1 MLNGQRAAFVSA
13 SADPARGKAK
23 RVPLPGAA
31 GRGPA
36 GSVLSR
42 RVPAAGRR
50 GPVAAAPA
58 PSVCAVPGGSV
69 WVPGG
74 EIHRGRRWGARCE
87 GSGAGARAREGLSRR
102 RAVPG
107 ARRGRV
113 GRRHTGPLSGRQRS
127 SRPRKTECDIRM
139 RLPWVSN
146 EHCKIEINENKEAV
160 LTNLSSVNPTQLN
173 GACFEQPV
181 PLKHGDVLTI
191 IDRSFRFEY
200 PLQSTPKKRHSRSPK
215 DETLQVAE
223 VELLHKQTPGAKSL
237 GASDNAE
244 CEEKNANENKQTPEE
259 NLPGAFPVKLQTPK
273 SLQRI
278 HHVLKKQNEMSP
290 FSKLY
295 ESVKNELKVGKP
307 LHRRSASQQAAKEDP
322 GSVLPEPRAP
332 ISSLSCLLDLG
343 SLAKGKETGRMG
355 NTEKC
360 VIVRREEENGPG
372 FNQLSAGGR
381 TPRRSFT
388 RSTRAPISK
397 EVSGDTSQSPLQDP
411 KELRT
416 PGRSRGAAVTPTPS
430 KEKQRNSLVLLEQ
443 CSIERL
449 ECPAQGTVCSPR
461 SCSGAEGGPCVL
473 STPTPRRK
481 SPRSLF
487 VSPPKETT
495 AMNPGNPD
503 APKTPRRG
511 SLKLKSLPEIPVGA
525 PRVDPECRIDNTQLP
540 LPEDKCLKQRR
551 NSKQQ
556 TPGKPVQEVLK
567 EIWDQAD
574 LDNSKVGHC
583 ETPTSLSNSKSPRR
597 SSRES
602 KEFLDKNANSEAL
615 ATDGVLASPAGQT
628 PGRKRGRPRSSGV
641 LAETALETN
650 TAQEQHESGRKASGT
665 PAELAMDRCPQ
676 KQDLEDASATR
687 PRRTSA
693 KRRSPGSAAEL
704 RDTEPASET
713 TTFGL
718 LHGEDSGKTKR
729 VSQKR
734 KSGEM
739 LPQTLGKR
747 KRVSFGGHLSPELFD
762 KSLPPNSPLKRGALP
777 ARQSLPCGNS
787 PRAVLKKAQGLKHLI
802 DQEEKTSPKSSP
814 AQQPPGASSP
824 VSTPKIPSGSAAP
837 FRKGRFS
844 ISQPST
850 TFPIAEEKDAG
861 TEHMDPEG
869 KSGVQGKTL
878 KSASAAQDAKAKSAR
893 GAQLALKGSA
903 MKSRG
908 GAVAIIS
915 AKRRSGASSANLLV
929 AKSWAEVVKLGVARP
944 QPKTAK
950 KSVRKGRALKR
961 INHPPKTPEKKIKGH
976 FSTGHAESPATIVV
990 GRAYSTT
997 VGSAGHVPKVVKN
1010 PKLKLNMDMD
1020 ESFTGVPEMFQTPE
1034 NQGGRTFPL
1043 AASENADVTPPWA
1056 SGDIS
1061 DLHTPEESGEMMVSP
1076 LNNSDASEQKQESP
1090 GIFHLLREESSPSMF
1105 DEIATKTPEKRKA
1118 MHKGTVDRLA
1128 IIPEKTASLV
1138 KSGSKRRTPKHKLEP
1153 VEVMSSKRK
1162 ILRTPEQRSEPG
1174 EVLSGIKRLMKTP
1187 RQKPE
1192 PTEVLSGIQQ
1202 LLKTP
1207 KQKLEPVEVLS
1218 GIKQLL
1224 KTPKQK
1230 LEPVEVLSGIK
1241 QLLKTPKQKLEPV
1254 EVLSGIKQ
1262 LLKTPKQKLEP
1273 VEVLSGIKELL
1284 KTPKQKSEAVEV
1296 LSGIR
1301 ELMKTPKQKSEA
1313 VEVLSGIREL
1323 LKTPKQKSEAVE
1335 VLSGIRELMKTPKQK
1350 LEPVEVL
1357 SGIRELMK
1365 TPEQKLEPVEVLSG
1379 IQQLLK
1385 TPKQKL
1391 EPVEVL
1397 SGIKQLLKTPKQKL
1411 EPVEVLSGI
1420 KELMKTPKQK
1430 LEPVEVLS
1438 GIKELLKTPK
1448 QKLEPVEA
1456 LSGIKHLMRT
1466 PRRKPESVEDLSGIK
1481 QLLRTPKQELEPL
1494 TDEIALKR
1502 LLETPVESREA
1513 VKAVAG
1519 VTSAKKTPKLKS
1531 QPVEDMVGI
1540 HRIFQTPKEKV
1551 EPVEN
1556 MFGIS
1561 RLMKSPKEK
1570 YQPVEDFVGLQRLM
1584 AEPKQKS
1591 SDSEVDYAGVT
1602 EMFGTPEEMK
1612 VRSVNV
1618 MDSQGEIGS
1627 NSSHKHEKRGKVS
1640 QGEDSQQKNSTGEE
1654 QPTQRPRRGRS
1665 RMAVPPAAA
1674 KPSENG
1680 VSLKELQ
1687 SPDTQEEM
1695 GVITPEKKGRGRRT
1709 KRCIQVVPKCP
1720 DEEGLDIVSSVEP
1733 PGAAQRPGRG
1743 KRKELK
1749 KLIHPNEN
1757 LESCV
1762 EDSSVLQK
1770 APANT
1775 KQSLQDCGI
1784 NETEDDPG
1792 TKTGPG
1798 NIQSEI
1804 CQLQTDLNDPDSKTI
1819 DSGIEDSE
1827 EVLLSPRR
1835 RRRGV
1840 ENTEPVIPPKRS
1852 RQARN
1857 DQSKAA
1863 SPGGLRGTT
1872 RKLRK
1877 DPSPK
1882 VSQRQEQACD
1892 NAPEAVTAQESENG
1906 TKLELKA
1913 TERRVKSLRSTRNRK
1928 HSAEIK
1934 ADACGV
1940 ALENPQ
1946 NIQKTEGT
1954 STETDAETQ
1963 SHVENEIK
1971 GSQGC
1976 ETENAQ
1982 ENTTEAARR
1991 LKAESPSAETNK
2003 MLVSAQNMEANRTR
2017 NRRGKKDSLEQK
2029 ADEFTENVNSL
2040 KPVTP
2045 KFKSETEVDESSLQD
2060 SVGSVCV
2067 NAAQARKEQPSPGG
2081 ASVPAADSARP
2092 AQGSQRRTRNEQR
2105 ILKAKQTEI
2114 LQGSPAQRNTVM
2126 CSRGRGKKVNFQLEE
2141 GSSKAIEGKSLPEA
2155 DEGMTDKDNQRENS
2169 ENPSSQ
2175 GRRGRRKQLDSIP
2188 QKTSPAFM
2196 EKQALS
2202 ADHRKDEAVVQE
2214 PGSALEAAPSSAEDN
2229 PPRRGRRRE
2238 VTAAS
2243 QTRSPSVRTRRGLL
2257 QGDAKK
2263 IAEREEENPALS
2275 NKTLQAK
2282 VNAPAR
2288 DRRKKMDSAA
2298 EARSSTPLQ
2307 RKCGLSETKDEGTQ
2321 EEQSVPLEAVS
2332 CAEEKPPGRGRRKE
2346 TALAPHTTS
2355 SISLRGKRGLLA
2367 GDGEE
2372 APKGEQNVP
2381 LETCDPSG
2389 KENRLRRGRRKE
2401 IAPLIEARSSIQ
2413 GNQVLSK
2420 QSGRKNNSKEAKQNL
2435 DNSSQENTELVKESS
2450 RQATIS
2456 LALSPTSLQGLSEDG
2471 KDRIPEE
2478 QSKLLDVAPPAKEN
2492 PSRVGRK
2499 KTASS
2504 TSEEAIST
2512 SLRGKPD
2519 LPRGRGQKRILKG
2532 HEDASPENN
2541 PCQGRTRQLRNNRRK
2556 VEVPLEAA
2564 TSTPHKSS
2572 DLPENGNTLGTRGL
2586 SGASTGSEEN
2596 QSGKGQE
2603 GDPAPQAAPTSRRRK
2618 CHLPAEE
2625 VAPKKLKSGNDENG
2639 SLQRGRRNKT
2649 KLGEEDARAAQITGG
2664 MEKRTRS
2671 STRTRK

>member
-1 MLNGQRAAFVSA
+1 MPRYGTIVVIKRNGTDGIVF
-13 SADPARGKAK
+13 
-23 RVPLPGAA
+23 PLTSTSCLFG
-31 GRGPA
+31 
-36 GSVLSR
+36 
-42 RVPAAGRR
+42 
-50 GPVAAAPA
+50 
-58 PSVCAVPGGSV
+58 
-69 WVPGG
+69 
-74 EIHRGRRWGARCE
+74 
-87 GSGAGARAREGLSRR
+87 
-102 RAVPG
+102 
-107 ARRGRV
+107 
-113 GRRHTGPLSGRQRS
+113 
-127 SRPRKTECDIRM
+127 RKTECDIRM

-160 LTNLSSVNPTQLN
+160 LTNLSLVNPTQLN

-215 DETLQVAE
+215 DETLQVLHVQQVAE
-223 VELLHKQTPGAKSL
+223 VELQHKQTPGAKNVD
-237 GASDNAE
+237 ASDNAE

-259 NLPGAFPVKLQTPK
+259 NLPEAFPVKLQTPK
-273 SLQRI
+273 SSQRI
-278 HHVLKKQNEMSP
+278 HRVLQKQNEMSP

-295 ESVKNELKVGKP
+295 ESVKNELKVEKP
-307 LHRRSASQQAAKEDP
+307 LHRRSASQQAAKGDP

-332 ISSLSCLLDLG
+332 ISSLSCLFDLG
-343 SLAKGKETGRMG
+343 SLAKGKETGRME
-355 NTEKC
+355 NIEKC
-360 VIVRREEENGPG
+360 IIVRREEENSPG

-388 RSTRAPISK
+388 RSPRAPISK

-411 KELRT
+411 KELGT

-430 KEKQRNSLVLLEQ
+430 RKNHRSPLVLLEQ
-443 CSIERL
+443 CSIERF
-449 ECPAQGTVCSPR
+449 ECPVQGTVCSPS
-461 SCSGAEGGPCVL
+461 SCSVPKGG
-473 STPTPRRK
+473 TPTPRRK

-487 VSPPKETT
+487 VSPPTETT
-495 AMNPGNPD
+495 GMNPGNPD
-503 APKTPRRG
+503 TPRTPRRG

-525 PRVDPECRIDNTQLP
+525 LREDPECRIDNTQLP

-567 EIWDQAD
+567 EIWDQAN

-583 ETPTSLSNSKSPRR
+583 ETPASLSNSKSPKRN
-597 SSRES
+597 SRES
-602 KEFLDKNANSEAL
+602 KEFLDKSAHSEAL
-615 ATDGVLASPAGQT
+615 ATEGVLASPAGQT
-628 PGRKRGRPRSSGV
+628 PGRKRRRPRSSGV
-641 LAETALETN
+641 LAETALETS
-650 TAQEQHESGRKASGT
+650 TAQEQHKSGRKASGT

-676 KQDLEDASATR
+676 NQDLEDASATR
-687 PRRTSA
+687 PRRSSA
-693 KRRSPGSAAEL
+693 KRRSESAAEL

-713 TTFGL
+713 TNFGL
-718 LHGEDSGKTKR
+718 LNGEDSGKTKR
-729 VSQKR
+729 TSQKR

-777 ARQSLPCGNS
+777 ARRSLPYGNS
-787 PRAVLKKAQGLKHLI
+787 PRAVLKKAQSLKHLI
-802 DQEEKTSPKSSP
+802 DQEEKTSPKNSP
-814 AQQPPGASSP
+814 TRQPP
-824 VSTPKIPSGSAAP
+824 
-837 FRKGRFS
+837 
-844 ISQPST
+844 
-850 TFPIAEEKDAG
+850 EEKDAG
-861 TEHMDPEG
+861 TEDMDPEG
-869 KSGVQGKTL
+869 KSGVQGNTP
-878 KSASAAQDAKAKSAR
+878 KSAPAAQGAKALVTRTAAKSAR
-893 GAQLALKGSA
+893 GAPLALKGSA

-908 GAVAIIS
+908 GPVAVIS

-944 QPKTAK
+944 QTKTAK
-950 KSVRKGRALKR
+950 KSARKGRALKR

-1043 AASENADVTPPWA
+1043 AAAQNADVTPPWA
-1056 SGDIS
+1056 AGDIS

-1076 LNNSDASEQKQESP
+1076 LNNSDASEQKQASP

-1105 DEIATKTPEKRKA
+1105 DEIATKTPENRKA
-1118 MHKGTVDRLA
+1118 VHKDTVGSLV
-1128 IIPEKTASLV
+1128 IISEKPVSLV
-1138 KSGSKRRTPKHKLEP
+1138 KSGSKKRTPKHKLES

-1174 EVLSGIKRLMKTP
+1174 EVLSSKRKILRTP
-1187 RQKPE
+1187 QQRSE
-1192 PTEVLSGIQQ
+1192 PGEVLSGIKQ
-1202 LLKTP
+1202 LMKTP

-1218 GIKQLL
+1218 GIKQLM

-1241 QLLKTPKQKLEPV
+1241 QLMKTPKQKLEPV

-1262 LLKTPKQKLEP
+1262 LMKTPNQKLEPAEVLSGIKQLMKTPNQKLELVEVLSGIKELLRTPEQKLEP

-1284 KTPKQKSEAVEV
+1284 
-1296 LSGIR
+1296 R
-1301 ELMKTPKQKSEA
+1301 
-1313 VEVLSGIREL
+1313 
-1323 LKTPKQKSEAVE
+1323 
-1335 VLSGIRELMKTPKQK
+1335 
-1350 LEPVEVL
+1350 
-1357 SGIRELMK
+1357 
-1365 TPEQKLEPVEVLSG
+1365 TPEQKLEPDEVLSG
-1379 IQQLLK
+1379 IKQLMK

-1397 SGIKQLLKTPKQKL
+1397 SGIKQL
-1411 EPVEVLSGI
+1411 
-1420 KELMKTPKQK
+1420 
-1430 LEPVEVLS
+1430 
-1438 GIKELLKTPK
+1438 
-1448 QKLEPVEA
+1448 
-1456 LSGIKHLMRT
+1456 MRT
-1466 PRRKPESVEDLSGIK
+1466 PRRKAGSVEDLSGIK
-1481 QLLRTPKQELEPL
+1481 QLLRTPQQELEPL

-1513 VKAVAG
+1513 VKAVPG
-1519 VTSAKKTPKLKS
+1519 VTSTKKTPKLKP

-1540 HRIFQTPKEKV
+1540 RRIFQTPKEKV

-1561 RLMKSPKEK
+1561 RLVRSPKEK

-1584 AEPKQKS
+1584 AEPRQKS
-1591 SDSEVDYAGVT
+1591 SDSEVDYAGMT

-1627 NSSHKHEKRGKVS
+1627 NSSHKHEKRGKFS
-1640 QGEDSQQKNSTGEE
+1640 QDEDSQQKDSTGEE
-1654 QPTQRPRRGRS
+1654 QPTQRLRRGRS
-1665 RMAVPPAAA
+1665 RRALPPVAA

-1680 VSLKELQ
+1680 VSFKELQ

-1695 GVITPEKKGRGRRT
+1695 GVITPENKGRGRRT
-1709 KRCIQVVPKCP
+1709 KHCTQEVVPKYP
-1720 DEEGLDIVSSVEP
+1720 DQEGLDVVSSVEP

-1749 KLIHPNEN
+1749 ELKHPNEN

-1762 EDSSVLQK
+1762 EDSSGLRK

-1784 NETEDDPG
+1784 SETEDDPG

-1804 CQLQTDLNDPDSKTI
+1804 CRLQTDLNDPDSKAI
-1819 DSGIEDSE
+1819 DSGIEDTEE
-1827 EVLLSPRR
+1827 EVFLSLRR

-1840 ENTEPVIPPKRS
+1840 ENTEPVIPPKR
-1852 RQARN
+1852 RRARD
-1857 DQSKAA
+1857 DQGKAA
-1863 SPGGLRGTT
+1863 SPGGLHGTT

-1892 NAPEAVTAQESENG
+1892 KAPGAVTAQESENG

-1913 TERRVKSLRSTRNRK
+1913 TETRVKSFRSTRNRK

-1934 ADACGV
+1934 ADTRGV
-1940 ALENPQ
+1940 TLENPQ
-1946 NIQKTEGT
+1946 NIQKTEET
-1954 STETDAETQ
+1954 STETDAETE
-1963 SHVENEIK
+1963 SHVKNGIK
-1971 GSQGC
+1971 GSQGS
-1976 ETENAQ
+1976 ETENTQ
-1982 ENTTEAARR
+1982 ENTTQAARR

-2003 MLVSAQNMEANRTR
+2003 MPVSAQNLEASRAR

-2040 KPVTP
+2040 KPITP

-2060 SVGSVCV
+2060 SVGSVSV
-2067 NAAQARKEQPSPGG
+2067 SAAQGRKEQPSPG
-2081 ASVPAADSARP
+2081 ATSVPAADSARP
-2092 AQGSQRRTRNEQR
+2092 ARGTQRRTRNER
-2105 ILKAKQTEI
+2105 GIFKAKQTEI
-2114 LQGSPAQRNTVM
+2114 LQGSPAQRNAVM
-2126 CSRGRGKKVNFQLEE
+2126 CRRGTGKKVNFQLEE
-2141 GSSKAIEGKSLPEA
+2141 GSSKAVEGKILPEG
-2155 DEGMTDKDNQRENS
+2155 DEGVTDKDNQHENS
-2169 ENPSSQ
+2169 ENAPSK
-2175 GRRGRRKQLDSIP
+2175 GRRSRRKQLDSIP
-2188 QKTSPAFM
+2188 QKASPAFM

-2202 ADHRKDEAVVQE
+2202 ADHRKDEAVVRE

-2229 PPRRGRRRE
+2229 PLRRGRRRE
-2238 VTAAS
+2238 VAAAS

-2263 IAEREEENPALS
+2263 MAEREEENAALP

-2282 VNAPAR
+2282 VDAPAR
-2288 DRRKKMDSAA
+2288 DRRNKMDPAA
-2298 EARSSTPLQ
+2298 EARSSAPLQ
-2307 RKCGLSETKDEGTQ
+2307 RKCGLSETKDKGTD
-2321 EEQSVPLEAVS
+2321 EEQNVPLEAVS
-2332 CAEEKPPGRGRRKE
+2332 CAKEKPPGRGRRKE
-2346 TALAPHTTS
+2346 TALASHTTN
-2355 SISLRGKRGLLA
+2355 SISLRGKRRLPA

-2372 APKGEQNVP
+2372 APKEQQSVL

-2389 KENRLRRGRRKE
+2389 KENQLRRGRRKE
-2401 IAPLIEARSSIQ
+2401 IAPLVEAKSSIQ

-2420 QSGRKNNSKEAKQNL
+2420 QSGRKNNSKEAKENL
-2435 DNSSQENTELVKESS
+2435 DNSSQENMVLVKRSS
-2450 RQATIS
+2450 RQATTS
-2456 LALSPTSLQGLSEDG
+2456 LAVSPTSLQGLPEDG

-2478 QSKLLDVAPPAKEN
+2478 QSKLLDLAPPAKEN
-2492 PSRVGRK
+2492 PSRRGRK

-2504 TSEEAIST
+2504 TSEETSST
-2512 SLRGKPD
+2512 SLRGNPN
-2519 LPRGRGQKRILKG
+2519 LPGGRGQKRILKG
-2532 HEDASPENN
+2532 SEDASPENN

-2564 TSTPHKSS
+2564 TSAPHKSS
-2572 DLPENGNTLGTRGL
+2572 VLAENGNTLGTQGL
-2586 SGASTGSEEN
+2586 SGASPGSEEN

-2618 CHLPAEE
+2618 CQLPAED
-2625 VAPKKLKSGNDENG
+2625 VAPKKFKSGEAVLTFS
-2639 SLQRGRRNKT
+2639 SLR
-2649 KLGEEDARAAQITGG
+2649 LAEFV
-2664 MEKRTRS
+2664 
-2671 STRTRK
+2671 

>member
-1 MLNGQRAAFVSA
+1 MPRYGTIVVIKRNGTDGIVF
-13 SADPARGKAK
+13 
-23 RVPLPGAA
+23 PLTSTSCLFG
-31 GRGPA
+31 
-36 GSVLSR
+36 
-42 RVPAAGRR
+42 
-50 GPVAAAPA
+50 
-58 PSVCAVPGGSV
+58 
-69 WVPGG
+69 
-74 EIHRGRRWGARCE
+74 
-87 GSGAGARAREGLSRR
+87 
-102 RAVPG
+102 
-107 ARRGRV
+107 
-113 GRRHTGPLSGRQRS
+113 
-127 SRPRKTECDIRM
+127 RKTECDIRM

-160 LTNLSSVNPTQLN
+160 LTNLSLVNPTQLN

-223 VELLHKQTPGAKSL
+223 VELQHKQTPGAKNVD
-237 GASDNAE
+237 ASDNAE

-259 NLPGAFPVKLQTPK
+259 NLPEAFPVKLQTPK
-273 SLQRI
+273 SSQRI
-278 HHVLKKQNEMSP
+278 HRVLKKQNEMSP

-295 ESVKNELKVGKP
+295 ESVKNELKVEKP
-307 LHRRSASQQAAKEDP
+307 LHRRSASQQAAKGDP

-332 ISSLSCLLDLG
+332 ISSLSCLFDLG
-343 SLAKGKETGRMG
+343 SLAKGKETGRME
-355 NTEKC
+355 NIEKC
-360 VIVRREEENGPG
+360 VIVRREEENSPG

-388 RSTRAPISK
+388 RSPQAPISK

-411 KELRT
+411 KELGT
-416 PGRSRGAAVTPTPS
+416 PGRSRGAAVTPTPGRKNHRS
-430 KEKQRNSLVLLEQ
+430 PSVLLEQ
-443 CSIERL
+443 CSIERF
-449 ECPAQGTVCSPR
+449 ECPVQGTVCSPS
-461 SCSGAEGGPCVL
+461 SCSVPKGG
-473 STPTPRRK
+473 TPTTRRK

-495 AMNPGNPD
+495 GMNPGNPD
-503 APKTPRRG
+503 TPRTPRRG
-511 SLKLKSLPEIPVGA
+511 SLKVKSLPEIPVGA
-525 PRVDPECRIDNTQLP
+525 LREDPECRIDNTQLP

-567 EIWDQAD
+567 EIWDQAN

-583 ETPTSLSNSKSPRR
+583 ETPVSLSNSKSPKRN
-597 SSRES
+597 SRES
-602 KEFLDKNANSEAL
+602 KEFLDKSAHSEAL
-615 ATDGVLASPAGQT
+615 ATGGVLASPAGQT
-628 PGRKRGRPRSSGV
+628 PGRKRRRPRSSGV
-641 LAETALETN
+641 LAETALETS

-687 PRRTSA
+687 PRRSSA
-693 KRRSPGSAAEL
+693 KRRSESAAEL

-713 TTFGL
+713 TNFGL
-718 LHGEDSGKTKR
+718 LNGEDSGKTKR
-729 VSQKR
+729 TSQKR

-777 ARQSLPCGNS
+777 ARRSLPYGNS
-787 PRAVLKKAQGLKHLI
+787 PRAVLKKAQSLKHLI
-802 DQEEKTSPKSSP
+802 DQEEKTSPKNSP
-814 AQQPPGASSP
+814 TRQPAGASSP
-824 VSTPKIPSGSAAP
+824 VSTPKIPSGSPAP

-844 ISQPST
+844 ISQPPT
-850 TFPIAEEKDAG
+850 PFPIAEEKDAG
-861 TEHMDPEG
+861 TEDMDPEG
-869 KSGVQGKTL
+869 KSGVQGKTP
-878 KSASAAQDAKAKSAR
+878 KSAPAALGAKALVTRTAAKSAR

-908 GAVAIIS
+908 GPVAVIS

-944 QPKTAK
+944 QTKTAK

-1043 AASENADVTPPWA
+1043 AAAQNADVTPPWA
-1056 SGDIS
+1056 AGDIS

-1076 LNNSDASEQKQESP
+1076 LNNSDASEQKQASP

-1105 DEIATKTPEKRKA
+1105 DEIATKTPENRKA
-1118 MHKGTVDRLA
+1118 VHKDTVDSLV
-1128 IIPEKTASLV
+1128 IISEKTVSLV
-1138 KSGSKRRTPKHKLEP
+1138 KSGSKKRTPKHKLEP

-1174 EVLSGIKRLMKTP
+1174 EVLSGIKRLVKSSRQEPEPTEVLSGIKQLLKTPKQKLEPVEVLSGIKQLMKTP
-1187 RQKPE
+1187 EQKLEPVEVLSSKRKILRTPQQRSEPGEVLSGIKQLMKTPKQKLEPAEVLSGIKQLMKTPEQKLELVEVLSGIKQLMRTPKQKLEPAEVLSGIKQLMKTPKQKLEPVEVLSGIKELLRTPEQKLEPVEVLSSKGKILRTPQQKSEPGEVLSGIKRLVKTSRQKPE
-1192 PTEVLSGIQQ
+1192 PTEVLSGIKELLRTPEQKLEPDEVLSGIKHLMKTPKQKLEPVEVLSGIKQLMKTPKQKLEPVEVLSGIKQ
-1202 LLKTP
+1202 LLKTPKQKLEPVEVLSGIKQLMKTP

-1262 LLKTPKQKLEP
+1262 L
-1273 VEVLSGIKELL
+1273 
-1284 KTPKQKSEAVEV
+1284 
-1296 LSGIR
+1296 
-1301 ELMKTPKQKSEA
+1301 
-1313 VEVLSGIREL
+1313 
-1323 LKTPKQKSEAVE
+1323 
-1335 VLSGIRELMKTPKQK
+1335 
-1350 LEPVEVL
+1350 
-1357 SGIRELMK
+1357 
-1365 TPEQKLEPVEVLSG
+1365 
-1379 IQQLLK
+1379 
-1385 TPKQKL
+1385 
-1391 EPVEVL
+1391 
-1397 SGIKQLLKTPKQKL
+1397 
-1411 EPVEVLSGI
+1411 
-1420 KELMKTPKQK
+1420 
-1430 LEPVEVLS
+1430 
-1438 GIKELLKTPK
+1438 
-1448 QKLEPVEA
+1448 
-1456 LSGIKHLMRT
+1456 MRT
-1466 PRRKPESVEDLSGIK
+1466 PRRKAGSVEDLSGIK
-1481 QLLRTPKQELEPL
+1481 QLLRTPQQELEPL

-1513 VKAVAG
+1513 VKAVPG
-1519 VTSAKKTPKLKS
+1519 VTSTKKTPKLKP

-1540 HRIFQTPKEKV
+1540 RRIFQTPKEKV

-1561 RLMKSPKEK
+1561 RLVRSPKEK

-1584 AEPKQKS
+1584 AEPRQKS
-1591 SDSEVDYAGVT
+1591 SDSEVDYAGMT

-1627 NSSHKHEKRGKVS
+1627 NSSHKHEKRGKFS
-1640 QGEDSQQKNSTGEE
+1640 QDEDYQQKDSTGEE
-1654 QPTQRPRRGRS
+1654 QPTQRLRRGRS
-1665 RMAVPPAAA
+1665 RRALPPVAA

-1695 GVITPEKKGRGRRT
+1695 GVITLENKGRGRKT
-1709 KRCIQVVPKCP
+1709 KHCTQEVVPKYP
-1720 DEEGLDIVSSVEP
+1720 DQEGLDVVSSVEP

-1749 KLIHPNEN
+1749 ESKHPNEN
-1757 LESCV
+1757 LESCA
-1762 EDSSVLQK
+1762 EDSSVLRK

-1784 NETEDDPG
+1784 SETEDDPG

-1804 CQLQTDLNDPDSKTI
+1804 CQLQTDLNDPDSKAI
-1819 DSGIEDSE
+1819 DSGIEDTEE
-1827 EVLLSPRR
+1827 EVFLSLRR

-1840 ENTEPVIPPKRS
+1840 ENTEPVIPPKR
-1852 RQARN
+1852 RRARD
-1857 DQSKAA
+1857 DQGKAA
-1863 SPGGLRGTT
+1863 SPGGLHGTT

-1892 NAPEAVTAQESENG
+1892 KAPEAVTAQESENG

-1913 TERRVKSLRSTRNRK
+1913 TETRVKSFRSTRNRK

-1934 ADACGV
+1934 ADTRGV
-1940 ALENPQ
+1940 TLENPQ
-1946 NIQKTEGT
+1946 NIQKTEET
-1954 STETDAETQ
+1954 STETDAETE
-1963 SHVENEIK
+1963 SHVKNGIK
-1971 GSQGC
+1971 GSQGS
-1976 ETENAQ
+1976 ETENTQ
-1982 ENTTEAARR
+1982 ENTTQAARR

-2003 MLVSAQNMEANRTR
+2003 MPVSAQNLEANRAR

-2040 KPVTP
+2040 KPITP

-2067 NAAQARKEQPSPGG
+2067 SAAQGRKEQPSPG
-2081 ASVPAADSARP
+2081 ATSVPAADSARP
-2092 AQGSQRRTRNEQR
+2092 ARGTQRRTRNER
-2105 ILKAKQTEI
+2105 GVFKAKQTEI
-2114 LQGSPAQRNTVM
+2114 LQGSPAQRNAVM
-2126 CSRGRGKKVNFQLEE
+2126 CRRGTGKKVNFQLEE
-2141 GSSKAIEGKSLPEA
+2141 GSSKAVEGKILPEG
-2155 DEGMTDKDNQRENS
+2155 DEGVTDKDNQHENS
-2169 ENPSSQ
+2169 ENAPSQ
-2175 GRRGRRKQLDSIP
+2175 GRRSRRKQLDSIP
-2188 QKTSPAFM
+2188 QKASPAFM

-2229 PPRRGRRRE
+2229 PLRRGRRRE
-2238 VTAAS
+2238 VAAAS

-2263 IAEREEENPALS
+2263 MAEREEENAALD

-2288 DRRKKMDSAA
+2288 DRRNKMDPAA
-2298 EARSSTPLQ
+2298 EARSSAPLQ
-2307 RKCGLSETKDEGTQ
+2307 TKCGLSETKDKGTD
-2321 EEQSVPLEAVS
+2321 EEQNVPLEAVS
-2332 CAEEKPPGRGRRKE
+2332 CAKEKPPGRGRRKE
-2346 TALAPHTTS
+2346 TALASHTTN
-2355 SISLRGKRGLLA
+2355 SISLRGKRRLPA

-2372 APKGEQNVP
+2372 APKEQQNVL

-2389 KENRLRRGRRKE
+2389 KENQLRRGRRKE
-2401 IAPLIEARSSIQ
+2401 IAPLVEAKSSIQ

-2420 QSGRKNNSKEAKQNL
+2420 QSGRKNNNKEAKENL
-2435 DNSSQENTELVKESS
+2435 DNSSQENMELVKRSS
-2450 RQATIS
+2450 RQATTS
-2456 LALSPTSLQGLSEDG
+2456 LALSPTSLQGLPEDG

-2478 QSKLLDVAPPAKEN
+2478 QSKLLDLAPPAKEN
-2492 PSRVGRK
+2492 PSRRGRK

-2504 TSEEAIST
+2504 TSEETSST
-2512 SLRGKPD
+2512 SLRGNPN

-2532 HEDASPENN
+2532 SEDASPENN

-2564 TSTPHKSS
+2564 TSAPHKSGG
-2572 DLPENGNTLGTRGL
+2572 LAENGNTLGTQGL
-2586 SGASTGSEEN
+2586 SGASPGSEEN

-2618 CHLPAEE
+2618 CQLPAED
-2625 VAPKKLKSGNDENG
+2625 VAPKKFKSGNDENG

-2649 KLGEEDARAAQITGG
+2649 KLGEEDARAAQTTGG